1 MITITITD
9 QQARDLL
16 FGLDY
21 HILELEAQKANA
33 AKAGQSGRAHVL
45 NALIESYNH
54 TYHEVNAALGAALEK
69 GDILK

>member
-21 HILELEAQKANA
+21 YILELEAQKANA
-33 AKAGQSGRAHVL
+33 AKAGQRGRAHVL
-45 NALIESYNH
+45 NSLIDSYNK
-54 TYHEVNAALGAALEK
+54 TYHEVNAALAAALEK
-69 GDILK
+69 GDIIK